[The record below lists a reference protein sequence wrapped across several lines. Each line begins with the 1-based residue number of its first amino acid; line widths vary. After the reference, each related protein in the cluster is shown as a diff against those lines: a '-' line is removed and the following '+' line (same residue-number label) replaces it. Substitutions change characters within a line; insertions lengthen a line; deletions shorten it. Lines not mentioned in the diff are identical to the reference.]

1 MLNNS
6 DIFEYTGEGCAVP
19 IDVTIVRFH
28 RSVVEVEKRAFRD
41 CQQLREMVFNDGL
54 QKIGVSAFL
63 NCTSLSSIAL
73 PSTVTKIGISAFK
86 FAAI

>member
-63 NCTSLSSIAL
+63 NCTSLQAL
-73 PSTVTKIGISAFK
+73 HFPLLLLKLDNVHLAV
-86 FAAI
+86 AIV